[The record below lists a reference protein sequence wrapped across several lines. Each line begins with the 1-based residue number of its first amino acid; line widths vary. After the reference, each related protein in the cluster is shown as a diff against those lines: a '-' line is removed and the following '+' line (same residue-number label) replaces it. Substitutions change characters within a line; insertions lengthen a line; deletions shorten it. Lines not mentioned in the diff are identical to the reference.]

1 MKRILTRERSYRY
14 AWLLVFGCLLS
25 IAARAQQPYYEWRI
39 GGGVG
44 VMAYDGDVSYRLHTR
59 QINFPAYTAFLEK
72 KLSPSFGL
80 QLNGSIGQ
88 ITDNDRTRN
97 WKGNTVTDNPD
108 FGRALNFKTDIR
120 SASLLLTYYFD
131 NGKWLSEYSRF
142 APFLFAGVG
151 VTDFTVYGDLFDAK
165 GNRYH
170 YWSDQTIRS
179 QPQGTPGTV
188 PEIEQDGKFE
198 TRLSGLMTEGKNY
211 PTTVLSIPAG
221 IGLKIKLADQLSLSW
236 QLGAT
241 YTFTD
246 YLDDVSGAYP
256 TTGFDNELQSYAS
269 NPSGVIRQPRGEEK
283 ANRDWYF
290 SSFITLNYHFGYKT
304 KDFKAPLVYT
314 GYRQAT
320 PATPNKTHTPPDNKS
335 NTPSNTMLP
344 SGTVLPAGQNEGS
357 RETPKAIQ
365 STPAP
370 LAQSD
375 SSRQVTGQ
383 NANEAANIP
392 YSSQS
397 LSGLE
402 KVRADSIRNQVRKQ
416 ELTSSYNPQSR
427 LSSARTESNYP
438 VNRTDSTRS
447 SVSSEQ
453 PALPGKPA
461 NTDQNVR
468 ALNGGGQARPQDR
481 SAYSGQNST
490 DIRRSEQTRPADRT
504 YASPN
509 ARTVTGSE
517 PTRRQSPA
525 TTYVPVPIPMGG
537 SSSRTDTVRLK
548 QVSSTN
554 VTQMQQDLVK
564 LRADL
569 AVLRDQKDPATNRKL
584 DSLMTLVAALDQ
596 QATENIRATYGADT
610 LEARTDSVAR
620 LAASSDTV
628 VIASLRNQ
636 ISDLNR
642 SLAELRS
649 GNRREALKN
658 YGNTVVYFGVNK
670 FNITPADKQRLQV
683 LVDKL
688 RQNPNVRVNIKG
700 YTDQT
705 GNPEYN
711 LQLSRKRAESI
722 VRYLTQEKGV
732 DPGKI
737 LVNYFGQAGE
747 GKPGTKNNPYQR
759 KAELELFTD

>member
-1 MKRILTRERSYRY
+1 MERILTSARSSRY
-14 AWLLVFGCLLS
+14 AWLLVFGCLLTVG
-25 IAARAQQPYYEWRI
+25 ARAQQPYYEWRL
-39 GGGVG
+39 GGGIG
-44 VMAYDGDVSYRLHTR
+44 VMAYDGDVSYRLNTR
-59 QINFPAYTAFLEK
+59 PISFPAYTAFLEK

-80 QLNGSIGQ
+80 QLNGSIGK
-88 ITDNDRTRN
+88 ITDNDRSQN
-97 WKGNTVTDNPD
+97 WKGNPVTNNPD

-120 SASLLLTYYFD
+120 SASLILNYYFD
-131 NGKWLSEYSRF
+131 NGKWLSQYSRF

-165 GNRYH
+165 GSRYY

-179 QPQGTPGTV
+179 QPEGTAGNV
-188 PEIEQDGKFE
+188 PEIGQDGVFE

-246 YLDDVSGAYP
+246 YLDDVSGSYP
-256 TTGFDNELQSYAS
+256 AVGFENELQAYAS

-283 ANRDWYF
+283 SNRDWYF
-290 SSFITLNYHFGYKT
+290 SSFVTLNYHFGYKT

-320 PATPNKTHTPPDNKS
+320 PATPNKAPTPPDKKS
-335 NTPSNTMLP
+335 ETPSNTMLP
-344 SGTVLPAGQNEGS
+344 SGAVPEARQSEGS
-357 RETPKAIQ
+357 GEAPKDGR
-365 STPAP
+365 STPTP
-370 LAQSD
+370 LVQAD
-375 SSRQVTGQ
+375 SSRRVTAQ
-383 NANEAANIP
+383 PANEAANIP
-392 YSSQS
+392 YSSPS

-402 KVRADSIRNQVRKQ
+402 KVRADSIRNQVRQQ
-416 ELTSSYNPQSR
+416 ERTSSYNPPSR
-427 LSSARTESNYP
+427 LSPARTENHSNSL
-438 VNRTDSTRS
+438 VNRPDLTRS
-447 SVSSEQ
+447 GVSSQ
-453 PALPGKPA
+453 SSALPGKPA
-461 NTDQNVR
+461 NSDPNVR
-468 ALNGGGQARPQDR
+468 SLNGSGQARP
-481 SAYSGQNST
+481 S
-490 DIRRSEQTRPADRT
+490 DRT
-504 YASPN
+504 YANPN
-509 ARTVTGSE
+509 ARTVTGNG
-517 PTRRQSPA
+517 PARQQSA
-525 TTYVPVPIPMGG
+525 TTYVPVPIPTGG
-537 SSSRTDTVRLK
+537 SRSRTDTVVLK
-548 QVSSTN
+548 EVSSTN

-569 AVLRDQKDPATNRKL
+569 ATLRNQQDPATNRKL
-584 DSLMTLVAALDQ
+584 DSLMTLVAALDR
-596 QATENIRATYGADT
+596 QATENIRSTYGADT
-610 LEARTDSVAR
+610 LEARTDSVAL
-620 LAASSDTV
+620 LAAASDTV

-636 ISDLNR
+636 INDLNR

-649 GNRREALKN
+649 GNRKEALKN

-670 FNITPADKQRLQV
+670 SGITSADKQRLQV

-722 VRYLTQEKGV
+722 VRYLTQEKGI

-747 GKPGTKNNPYQR
+747 GKSGTKNNPYQR
-759 KAELELFTD
+759 KVELELFTD

>member
-1 MKRILTRERSYRY
+1 
-14 AWLLVFGCLLS
+14 
-25 IAARAQQPYYEWRI
+25 
-39 GGGVG
+39 
-44 VMAYDGDVSYRLHTR
+44 
-59 QINFPAYTAFLEK
+59 
-72 KLSPSFGL
+72 
-80 QLNGSIGQ
+80 
-88 ITDNDRTRN
+88 
-97 WKGNTVTDNPD
+97 
-108 FGRALNFKTDIR
+108 
-120 SASLLLTYYFD
+120 
-131 NGKWLSEYSRF
+131 
-142 APFLFAGVG
+142 
-151 VTDFTVYGDLFDAK
+151 
-165 GNRYH
+165 
-170 YWSDQTIRS
+170 
-179 QPQGTPGTV
+179 
-188 PEIEQDGKFE
+188 
-198 TRLSGLMTEGKNY
+198 
-211 PTTVLSIPAG
+211 
-221 IGLKIKLADQLSLSW
+221 
-236 QLGAT
+236 
-241 YTFTD
+241 
-246 YLDDVSGAYP
+246 
-256 TTGFDNELQSYAS
+256 
-269 NPSGVIRQPRGEEK
+269 
-283 ANRDWYF
+283 
-290 SSFITLNYHFGYKT
+290 
-304 KDFKAPLVYT
+304 
-314 GYRQAT
+314 
-320 PATPNKTHTPPDNKS
+320 
-335 NTPSNTMLP
+335 
-344 SGTVLPAGQNEGS
+344 
-357 RETPKAIQ
+357 
-365 STPAP
+365 
-370 LAQSD
+370 
-375 SSRQVTGQ
+375 
-383 NANEAANIP
+383 
-392 YSSQS
+392 
-397 LSGLE
+397 
-402 KVRADSIRNQVRKQ
+402 
-416 ELTSSYNPQSR
+416 
-427 LSSARTESNYP
+427 
-438 VNRTDSTRS
+438 
-447 SVSSEQ
+447 
-453 PALPGKPA
+453 
-461 NTDQNVR
+461 
-468 ALNGGGQARPQDR
+468 
-481 SAYSGQNST
+481 
-490 DIRRSEQTRPADRT
+490 
-504 YASPN
+504 
-509 ARTVTGSE
+509 
-517 PTRRQSPA
+517 
-525 TTYVPVPIPMGG
+525 MGG